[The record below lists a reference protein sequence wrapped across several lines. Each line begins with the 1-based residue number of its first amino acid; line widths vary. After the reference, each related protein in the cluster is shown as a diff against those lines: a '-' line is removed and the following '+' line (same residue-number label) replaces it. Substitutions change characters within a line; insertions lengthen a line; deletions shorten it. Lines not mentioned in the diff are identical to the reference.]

1 VSLFFIT
8 TSFKIFALGCFFNN
22 GNKMKNKYLDT
33 IINLSAILT
42 ILGLLVL
49 MILEKELA
57 QIIKYGLILIFIS
70 LNEIRSTIKEYRPIV
85 INNLNMKNNTG
96 KELIVQAENE

>member
-1 VSLFFIT
+1 
-8 TSFKIFALGCFFNN
+8 
-22 GNKMKNKYLDT
+22 MKNKNLDT

-42 ILGLLVL
+42 ILGLVVL

-70 LNEIRSTIKEYRPIV
+70 LNEIRSTIKGYRPIV
-85 INNLNMKNNTG
+85 INNFNMKNNTG

>member
-1 VSLFFIT
+1 
-8 TSFKIFALGCFFNN
+8 
-22 GNKMKNKYLDT
+22 MKNKYLDT